1 MRHARPG
8 PRPRYAPTPRR
19 AGGGTV
25 IPFIIRRFFQLI
37 PTFIGA
43 TMLAFL
49 ISQLVPGDFFQ
60 KKALEPNVRPET
72 IQRLRAQYGLDKPAY
87 VQYLRWMASILKGD
101 LGLTFTS
108 NQPVIARIARPIRN
122 SMYLVLLSIVMLWAV
137 SIPLGVYSAVRQ
149 YSVGDQVVSA
159 FAYFGLAIP
168 NFFFAQVLVLVLF
181 LLRTWTRHTFGFND
195 VLLPVAGMTSS
206 NYLQMPGWRQ
216 VVDVVWHMLLPA
228 FVIATAG
235 MAGFTR
241 VLRGQMI
248 EYLSSDFIRTA
259 QAKGLGARKVTYKH
273 ALRPAIIPFVAGIG
287 NLLPTLIGGAG
298 LVEVVMSWPG
308 ITPTFLNAISQQD
321 IYVVLG
327 LLVVSTL
334 LLMIG
339 NLLSDLLLAAVDPRI
354 RYG

>member
-1 MRHARPG
+1 M
-8 PRPRYAPTPRR
+8 
-19 AGGGTV
+19 
-25 IPFIIRRFFQLI
+25 IPFVIRRFFQLI
-37 PTFIGA
+37 PTFVGA

-49 ISQLVPGDFFQ
+49 ISQLVPGDFFAQ
-60 KKALEPNVRPET
+60 KALQPNVRPET
-72 IQRLRAQYGLDKPAY
+72 IERLRAQYGLDKPAY
-87 VQYLRWMASILKGD
+87 VQYLRWMGNIMRGD
-101 LGLTFTS
+101 LGLTFSS
-108 NQPVIARIARPIRN
+108 NQPVIDRIARPIRN

-137 SIPLGVYSAVRQ
+137 AIPLGVYSAVRQ
-149 YSVGDQVVSA
+149 YSMGDQVVSA

-181 LLRTWTRHTFGFND
+181 LLRTWTRNAFGFND
-195 VLLPVAGMTSS
+195 VLLPVAGMTSQ
-206 NYLQMPGWRQ
+206 NYLDLAWWRQ
-216 VVDVVWHMLLPA
+216 GFDILWHMLLPA

-259 QAKGLGARKVTYKH
+259 QAKGLSHRTVTYKH

-308 ITPTFLNAISQQD
+308 ITPTFLQAISSQD

-334 LLMIG
+334 LLMVG
-339 NLLSDLLLAAVDPRI
+339 NLVSDILLAVVDPRI